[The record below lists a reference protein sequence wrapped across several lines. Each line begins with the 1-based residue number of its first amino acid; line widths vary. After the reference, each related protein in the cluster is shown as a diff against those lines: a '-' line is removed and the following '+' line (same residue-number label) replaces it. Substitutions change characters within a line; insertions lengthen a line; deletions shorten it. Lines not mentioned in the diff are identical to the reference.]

1 MPEMPEVET
10 VRRDLDRLVRGRR
23 IDEVIVTGARTVRRT
38 SATAVRTGLIGRT
51 ITGTGRRGKYLL
63 VDLDDGNQ
71 VLVHLR
77 MSGQLLVGP
86 ASTPLAVHTHVRL
99 VLDDG
104 RELRFVD
111 PRTFGE
117 VAVIDPDQ
125 LGRDA
130 PDLAA
135 LGPEPLDIDRKAFA
149 AIIRARSRQLKAL
162 LTDQRVVAG
171 IGNIYADEIAFAA
184 RVRHDRAGS
193 GLTTAE
199 VGRLHTEMQRILGAA
214 IEARGSTLRDAQY
227 VDLGGLSGGYQANHH
242 VYDREGELCHRCGRE
257 ITRVPSG
264 GRSTYFCR
272 RCQR

>member
-1 MPEMPEVET
+1 MPELPEVET
-10 VRRDLDRLVRGRR
+10 VRRDLDALVRGRR
-23 IDEVIVTGARTVRRT
+23 VADAIVTGARTVRRT
-38 SATAVRTGLIGRT
+38 SAAALRTGVVGRT

-63 VDLDDGNQ
+63 IDLDDGNQ
-71 VLVHLR
+71 VMVHLR

-86 ASTPLAVHTHVRL
+86 AATSLALHTHVRL

-125 LGRDA
+125 LERDA

-135 LGPEPLDIDRKAFA
+135 LGPEPLEVDRKAFDR
-149 AIIRARSRQLKAL
+149 IIRSRNRQVKAL
-162 LTDQRVVAG
+162 LTDQRIIAG
-171 IGNIYADEIAFAA
+171 VGNIYADEIDFAA
-184 RVRHDRAGS
+184 RIRPDRLGS
-193 GLTTAE
+193 SLTGPE
-199 VGRLHTEMQRILGAA
+199 LGRLHSEMQSILSAA

-227 VDLGGLSGGYQANHH
+227 VDLGGLSGGYQADHH
-242 VYDREGELCHRCGRE
+242 VYDREGEPCHRCGRE
-257 ITRVPSG
+257 VSRVPWS